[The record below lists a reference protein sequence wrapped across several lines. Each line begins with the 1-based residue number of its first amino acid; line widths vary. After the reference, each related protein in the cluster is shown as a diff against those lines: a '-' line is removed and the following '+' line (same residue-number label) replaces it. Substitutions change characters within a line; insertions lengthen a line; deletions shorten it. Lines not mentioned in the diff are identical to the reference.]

1 MILLNH
7 QKDIKKFFRE
17 REIKNMMNL
26 IIDENKIELIKN
38 NDSISSFYIDYYND
52 KIEEFK
58 KDLEIE
64 IFRNI

>member
-1 MILLNH
+1 
-7 QKDIKKFFRE
+7 
-17 REIKNMMNL
+17 MMNL